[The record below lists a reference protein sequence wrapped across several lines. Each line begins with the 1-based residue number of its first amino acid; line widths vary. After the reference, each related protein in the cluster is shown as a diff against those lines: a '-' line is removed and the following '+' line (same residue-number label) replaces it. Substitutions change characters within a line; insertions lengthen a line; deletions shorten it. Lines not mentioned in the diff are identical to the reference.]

1 MKKNGIEFRRG
12 NAGGGNQMRQ
22 PYLRGIVKEKS
33 WENYP
38 EVEHIHH
45 FGWYIGN
52 YPDLQKEKI
61 LKLCKV
67 LNNA

>member
-1 MKKNGIEFRRG
+1 
-12 NAGGGNQMRQ
+12 MRQ
-22 PYLRGIVKEKS
+22 PYLKGIVKENE

-52 YPDLQKEKI
+52 YPDLEKKKI
-61 LKLCKV
+61 IRLCEL
-67 LNNA
+67 LNNV